1 MLDISKIRKDF
12 PILSR
17 TVNGKPL
24 VYFDNGA
31 TTQKPQQVIDCIVK
45 YYSEQNAN
53 IHRGVHTLSREATI
67 LFEEARK
74 TTAQFLNAEVDEL
87 IFTQGTT
94 DSINLVANGLNYLNL
109 PKGSEIIISEM
120 EHHSNILPWQLWCER
135 NEGVLKVIPINED
148 GTLQLEKLKDLI
160 TEKTELVALTQVSN
174 TLGVIN
180 PIKDIIKQIK
190 SISSPLR
197 GDKRGAALVLVDGAQ
212 STPHLKIDVKD
223 LGADF
228 FVFSGHK
235 VYAPTGIG
243 VLCMNSKHVSSFPIS
258 RTGGGTIKTVT
269 FDKTEYV
276 EGALR
281 FEAGTPNIEG
291 VLGLAAAI
299 NYVNSIGI
307 DNIAQYEH
315 ELLEYATQKLNEIE
329 GIEIYANHLNKA
341 AVISFNVKGAHPFDV
356 GTLLDK
362 YGVAVRTGHHCTQPL
377 MHHYNIPGTIRAS
390 FAVYNTKEEIDVFI
404 EALKK
409 SIRLLS

>member
-1 MLDISKIRKDF
+1 MLDINKTRKDF
-12 PILSR
+12 PILNR

-24 VYFDNGA
+24 IYFDNGA

-74 TTAQFLNAEVDEL
+74 TIAQFLNAEQDEVV
-87 IFTQGTT
+87 FTQGTT
-94 DSINLVANGLNYLNL
+94 DSINLVANALTYLNL
-109 PKGSEIIISEM
+109 PQGSEIIVTEM

-135 NEGVLKVIPINED
+135 NGGVLKVIPFNND
-148 GTLQLEKLKDLI
+148 GTLQIEKLNGLI
-160 TEKTELVALTQVSN
+160 TNKTAVIALTHVSN

-180 PIKDIIKQIK
+180 PVKEIIQQVRSKN
-190 SISSPLR
+190 
-197 GDKRGAALVLVDGAQ
+197 ANTLVLVDGAQ
-212 STPHLKIDVKD
+212 SVPHLKIDVKELD
-223 LGADF
+223 ADF

-235 VYAPTGIG
+235 VYAPTGVG
-243 VLCMNSKHVSSFPIS
+243 VLWMKTKHIQNFPMS
-258 RTGGGTIKTVT
+258 RTGGGTIKSVT
-269 FDKTEYV
+269 FSKTEYV

-281 FEAGTPNIEG
+281 FEAGTPNIEA

-299 NYVNSIGI
+299 KYVNAIGMETI
-307 DNIAQYEH
+307 SSYEH
-315 ELLEYATQKLNEIE
+315 ELLKYATEKLNEISE
-329 GIEIYANHLNKA
+329 LEVYANHLNKA
-341 AVISFNVKGAHPFDV
+341 AVISFNVKGIHPFDV

-377 MHHYNIPGTIRAS
+377 MQHYNVPGTVRAS
-390 FAVYNTKEEIDVFI
+390 FAIYNTKEEIDMFI

>member
-12 PILSR
+12 PILNR

-24 VYFDNGA
+24 IYFDNGA

-74 TTAQFLNAEVDEL
+74 TTAQFLNAEVDEI

-94 DSINLVANGLNYLNL
+94 DSINLVSNSLNYLNL
-109 PKGSEIIISEM
+109 PKGAEIIVTEM

-135 NEGVLKVIPINED
+135 NGGVLKVLPFNND
-148 GTLQLEKLKDLI
+148 GKLQIEKLNELI
-160 TEKTELVALTQVSN
+160 TDKTAVVALTQVSN

-180 PIKDIIKQIK
+180 PVKEIIQQVRA
-190 SISSPLR
+190 LN
-197 GDKRGAALVLVDGAQ
+197 ANTLVLIDGAQ
-212 STPHLKIDVKD
+212 SVPHLKIDVKD
-223 LGADF
+223 LNADF

-235 VYAPTGIG
+235 VYAPTGVG
-243 VLCMNSKHVSSFPIS
+243 VLWMKPKHVQTLPMS

-269 FDKTEYV
+269 FAKTEYI

-281 FEAGTPNIEG
+281 FEAGTPNIEA
-291 VLGLAAAI
+291 VLGLAVAI
-299 NYVNSIGI
+299 NYVNAIGMDI
-307 DNIAQYEH
+307 ISAYEH
-315 ELLEYATQKLNEIE
+315 ELLKYATEKLNEIPE
-329 GIEIYANHLNKA
+329 LEVYANHLNKA
-341 AVISFNVKGAHPFDV
+341 AVISFNVKGVHPFDV

-377 MHHYNIPGTIRAS
+377 MNHYNVPGTVRAS
-390 FAVYNTKEEIDVFI
+390 FAIYNTKEEINLFI

>member
-1 MLDISKIRKDF
+1 MLDITKIRKDF
-12 PILSR
+12 PILNR

-24 VYFDNGA
+24 IYFDNGA

-74 TTAQFLNAEVDEL
+74 TTAQFLNAEVDEV

-94 DSINLVANGLNYLNL
+94 DSINLIANALTYLNL
-109 PKGSEIIISEM
+109 PKGSEIVVTEM

-135 NEGVLKVIPINED
+135 NGGILKVLPFNND
-148 GTLQLEKLKDLI
+148 GTLQLESLKELI
-160 TEKTELVALTQVSN
+160 TEKTELVALTHVSN

-180 PIKDIIKQIK
+180 PVKDIVQQIRAL
-190 SISSPLR
+190 SSPFR
-197 GDKRGAALVLVDGAQ
+197 GDKRGVPYILVDGAQ
-212 STPHLKIDVKD
+212 SVPHLKIDVKELD
-223 LGADF
+223 ADF

-235 VYAPTGIG
+235 VYAPTGVG
-243 VLCMNSKHVSSFPIS
+243 VLWMKSKHIQNFPMS
-258 RTGGGTIKTVT
+258 RTGGGTIKSVT
-269 FDKTEYV
+269 FSKTEYV

-281 FEAGTPNIEG
+281 FEAGTPNIEA

-299 NYVNSIGI
+299 KYVNAIGMGVI
-307 DNIAQYEH
+307 SAYEH
-315 ELLEYATQKLNEIE
+315 ELLKYATEKLNEIPE
-329 GIEIYANHLNKA
+329 LEVYANHLTKA
-341 AVISFNVKGAHPFDV
+341 AVISFNVKGIHPFDV

-377 MHHYNIPGTIRAS
+377 MKHYNVPGTVRAS
-390 FAVYNTKEEIDVFI
+390 FAIYNTKEEIDLFI